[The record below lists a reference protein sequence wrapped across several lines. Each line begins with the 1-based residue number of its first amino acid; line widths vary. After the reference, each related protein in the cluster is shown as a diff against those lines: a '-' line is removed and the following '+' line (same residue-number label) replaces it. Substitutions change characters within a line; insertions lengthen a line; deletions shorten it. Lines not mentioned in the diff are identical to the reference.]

1 MNSIQLIND
10 LWYWTYSLIVGW
22 GASFTI
28 LIAFNVLLVL
38 RLVKLN
44 RKVITL
50 ESRIVTA
57 EREINLAID
66 KIK

>member
-28 LIAFNVLLVL
+28 LLLLNVLLVL
-38 RLVKLN
+38 RLVRLH

>member
-28 LIAFNVLLVL
+28 LIALNVLLVL
-38 RLVKLN
+38 RLVRLN
-44 RKVITL
+44 CKVITL
-50 ESRIVTA
+50 ENRIVTA
-57 EREINLAID
+57 EREINLEIG

>member
-22 GASFTI
+22 SASFTI
-28 LIAFNVLLVL
+28 LIALNVLLVL
-38 RLVKLN
+38 RLVRLN
-44 RKVITL
+44 CKVITL
-50 ESRIVTA
+50 EGRIVTA
-57 EREINLAID
+57 EREINLAIG

>member
-1 MNSIQLIND
+1 MNPIHLIND
-10 LWYWTYSLIVGW
+10 LWYWTYSILVGW

-28 LIAFNVLLVL
+28 LIALNVLLVL
-38 RLVKLN
+38 RLVRLN

-50 ESRIVTA
+50 ESRRVTA
-57 EREINLAID
+57 EREINLAIS

>member
-28 LIAFNVLLVL
+28 LIALNVLLVL
-38 RLVKLN
+38 RLIKLN
-44 RKVITL
+44 RKVISL
-50 ESRIVTA
+50 EGRIVTA
-57 EREINLAID
+57 EREINLAIS

>member
-1 MNSIQLIND
+1 MNPIHLIND
-10 LWYWTYSLIVGW
+10 LWYWTYSIIVGW

-28 LIAFNVLLVL
+28 LITLNVLLVL
-38 RLVKLN
+38 RLVRLN

-57 EREINLAID
+57 EREINLAIS

>member
-28 LIAFNVLLVL
+28 LIALNVLLAL
-38 RLVKLN
+38 RLVRLN

-50 ESRIVTA
+50 ESRIITA
-57 EREINLAID
+57 EREINFAIG